1 MASVRRI
8 PRLAVD
14 FIIPALAGFLVAGGN
29 ISDFHGK
36 RENGAVVLEW
46 TTESESNLERFE
58 IERSMDRNRWF
69 RIGELRAVGETRS
82 RQTYT
87 YRDNTIFKSSTN
99 TYYYRLLLIDQN
111 GQSSLHDVVV
121 SMSGISGIR
130 HTWGSIKAM
139 FR

>member
-1 MASVRRI
+1 MEMRRLEHVSDI
-8 PRLAVD
+8 
-14 FIIPALAGFLVAGGN
+14 GFLILASAVLLVAAGA
-29 ISDFHGK
+29 ISDFHAK
-36 RENGAVVLEW
+36 REANSVVLEW
-46 TTESESNLERFE
+46 TTESESNLERFD

-69 RIGELRAVGETRS
+69 KIGELAAAGETRI

-99 TYYYRLLLIDQN
+99 TYYYRLLLVDKN
-111 GQSSLHDVVV
+111 GQVSIHDVVV